1 MWTKAASSSLDI
13 GLGFVL
19 FRTWHYR
26 HGQEKSVNGKMHVN
40 KVIKVTS
47 RSSVRRAAVVCCHD
61 KSPPTVIT
69 VSTANMCPW
78 LPERTQVGRLPCS
91 FFESC
96 LMYVMYDH
104 YMLLLSKCVARLLSK
119 CAARIYIIFIYYK
132 YEICS
137 TCLTKWTE

>member
-1 MWTKAASSSLDI
+1 MWTKAASSSLDV

-96 LMYVMYDH
+96 LMYVMYDSTCC
-104 YMLLLSKCVARLLSK
+104 YLVNVRPGYLVNVRPV
-119 CAARIYIIFIYYK
+119 YIYYF
-132 YEICS
+132 YI
-137 TCLTKWTE
+137 L